1 MTVPLLLLASALAA
15 GQGSGTCHV
24 VGNQGIVTIPCDSSR
39 SDVSAAEA
47 KAQGAPRPPAQGAGT
62 PARPQGTGTA
72 AQPQGVGARAQGEG
86 GAGAG
91 VAQGTGVTPEDG
103 AEEEGAAALQEG
115 GEAAPARPAAGS
127 ANGVGALQQEVE
139 RLRRER
145 QTAEAER
152 AQAERDRQSA
162 VDELTGIRQ
171 ELAVSRERTEQA
183 EQARSAQLADLDS
196 TATALANADGAL
208 ATGSAGD
215 AEAVLARAGDVLEGV
230 HSRDGSAWVA
240 AAKDALARS
249 DYAAAR
255 RAIQYAA
262 RAAAQA
268 QPASPAPAPY

>member
-1 MTVPLLLLASALAA
+1 MTAPLLLLASALAA
-15 GQGSGTCHV
+15 GQGSGPCHV

-39 SDVSAAEA
+39 SAVAAAET
-47 KAQGAPRPPAQGAGT
+47 KAQGAPKQTAPPQGTGAA
-62 PARPQGTGTA
+62 ARPQGA
-72 AQPQGVGARAQGEG
+72 P
-86 GAGAG
+86 
-91 VAQGTGVTPEDG
+91 
-103 AEEEGAAALQEG
+103 AEEEGAAAFQEG
-115 GEAAPARPAAGS
+115 GEAAPTRPAVGS
-127 ANGVGALQQEVE
+127 ANGVGTLQQEVE

-145 QTAEAER
+145 QAAEAER
-152 AQAERDRQSA
+152 AQAERDRQAA

-171 ELAVSRERTEQA
+171 ELAASRERAEQA

-196 TATALANADGAL
+196 TATALADADGVL

-215 AEAVLARAGDVLEGV
+215 AEAVLARAGDVLDGV
-230 HSRDGSAWVA
+230 HSRDGSAWVT

-268 QPASPAPAPY
+268 QPASPP